1 MNDLNGV
8 VSLLV
13 WLIIVLVLVWA
24 FVQIVEAVA

>member
-1 MNDLNGV
+1 MNESSNV

-24 FVQIVEAVA
+24 FVQIVEAIA